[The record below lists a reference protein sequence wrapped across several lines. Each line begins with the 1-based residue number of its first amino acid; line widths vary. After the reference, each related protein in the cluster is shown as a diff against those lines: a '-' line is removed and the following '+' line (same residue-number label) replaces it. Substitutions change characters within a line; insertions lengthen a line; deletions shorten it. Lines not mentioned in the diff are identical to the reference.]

1 MNHFC
6 LGKIWPNSLNKQAN
20 VNNDINSN
28 VRNGTNLNDP
38 TSSSLNHSDMFNI
51 KNDKNETLLDE
62 NKNDKLGEPDNQKEN
77 GKTPM
82 CIINELVKFNKV
94 NL

>member
-1 MNHFC
+1 
-6 LGKIWPNSLNKQAN
+6 
-20 VNNDINSN
+20 
-28 VRNGTNLNDP
+28 
-38 TSSSLNHSDMFNI
+38 MFNI